1 MSEQGQVV
9 LSWRRSEMFRRVNLG
24 QEPGQKQDPEL
35 DPELGHQGKGA
46 LIAGGEKRNVDERE
60 SA

>member
-1 MSEQGQVV
+1 
-9 LSWRRSEMFRRVNLG
+9 MFRRVNLG